1 MRARGIA
8 AVAALAM
15 VGLLGLLGLLACG
28 GGGGARHERKQET
41 PVAPSDAASKVTEE
55 GPVKATV
62 KVWPT
67 APALGDPIH
76 LELTIEAQPGV
87 LVAAPFESERLGR
100 FTVAGWN
107 HETRRRDDGVSIE
120 VQRYTLQAPGSG
132 KHRVPPIR
140 LEVTDAGAVMAAAPS
155 TTATAGTATTP
166 APTTSTTSTS
176 TATSPTSPTS
186 TPPTGPK
193 ELFTEEIP
201 ISVAMVD
208 QARATQDLAPARGA
222 LDASTRDYT
231 PLWIVAIVVGL
242 LVAAGGALLGLRG
255 VRRARD
261 RRARIGAYEDAVRR
275 LGELEQRGAPD
286 EASADAWFV
295 ELSAIVRNYLEG
307 RYQVRAPELT
317 TEEFLQE
324 ARRAAGLSAEH
335 RDLLTAFL
343 ERCDRVKFAGYRPD
357 AEESLATLRAARA
370 FVEDTRLRLQE
381 AA

>member
-1 MRARGIA
+1 MRALAIM
-8 AVAALAM
+8 VA
-15 VGLLGLLGLLACG
+15 LGLIACG
-28 GGGGARHERKQET
+28 GGGGARRRAATVEHEA
-41 PVAPSDAASKVTEE
+41 PPSDAATKVTEE

-76 LELTIEAQPGV
+76 LELTIEAQPGA

-140 LEVTDAGAVMAAAPS
+140 MEVTDARGLAAA
-155 TTATAGTATTP
+155 AAAGTG
-166 APTTSTTSTS
+166 
-176 TATSPTSPTS
+176 
-186 TPPTGPK
+186 TGTGAGAEPK

-201 ISVAMVD
+201 ISVATVD
-208 QARATQDLAPARGA
+208 PQRATQELAPPRKP

-231 PLWIVAIVVGL
+231 SVWIFAIVAGLAIAVGAT
-242 LVAAGGALLGLRG
+242 LVGLRG

-261 RRARIGAYEDAVRR
+261 RRARISAYEVAVHR
-275 LGELEQRGAPD
+275 LAELEQRGAPD
-286 EASADAWFV
+286 LAATDVWFV
-295 ELSAIVRNYLEG
+295 ELSSIVRNYLEG

-324 ARRAAGLSAEH
+324 ARRAAGLSTEH

-357 AEESLATLRAARA
+357 AEESLATLHAARA
-370 FVEDTRLRLQE
+370 FVEDTRLRLTE